1 MAGVTPNGIH
11 YPDGASN
18 AKNLGPELERMANDI
33 DTYIGSYLIPS
44 GPIRQ
49 IIIGVAQEV
58 VPPIV
63 VQEITKHNLV
73 TAIPGAGV
81 PTSTWDSVP
90 IAWDWRE
97 ETFTHSDTYSDVYT
111 ATWTDRGRRS
121 KKVPLLR
128 ADSERL
134 PDSVIPLDVA
144 RLSDIPEIPD
154 IPQSAREPRVLS
166 REVPIF
172 AARVAVAKVT
182 NGPVSVV
189 FVGSSTTG
197 ANPGYVV
204 PLGQSLQG
212 AIPVEDPT
220 AAQFSNTAQFTQ
232 RTAAGIHIYSAA
244 QGGTT
249 ASDYLTDAECDRI
262 AALNPALM
270 HHMVGSNDMYL
281 SVDPETYR
289 TNLLNRLAY
298 LDSVLTTPA
307 QHVLVHQY
315 ERRDSATRPYAWA
328 EYGQVL
334 KDIAADR
341 ENTAFLDLSRP
352 YALTGIPE
360 TDPLGLI
367 SGDDI
372 HQSTHGY
379 ALMADLNRAFYLAA

>member
-1 MAGVTPNGIH
+1 MAGVTDHGIR
-11 YPDGASN
+11 YPDGASK
-18 AKNLGPELERMANDI
+18 AKNLGPELKTMAEDI
-33 DTYIGSYLIPS
+33 DWYIGSYLSPT

-49 IIIGVAQEV
+49 IIIGVAEEV

-63 VQEITKHNLV
+63 EQEISNHNLV
-73 TAIPGAGV
+73 TAIPGGGV

-128 ADSERL
+128 ADNERL
-134 PDSVIPLDVA
+134 PESVIPLDIA
-144 RLSDIPEIPD
+144 RLSDIPQIPD
-154 IPQSAREPRVLS
+154 IPQAAREPRVLS

-182 NGPVSVV
+182 NSPVAVV
-189 FVGSSTTG
+189 FVGSSTTSS
-197 ANPGYVV
+197 NPGYVV

-212 AIPVEDPT
+212 AIPVENPT
-220 AAQFSNTAQFTQ
+220 TPQFSNSAQFTQ
-232 RTAAGIHIYSAA
+232 HTAPGVHVYSAA

-262 AALNPALM
+262 AALSPALL

-281 SVDPETYR
+281 SVNPETYR
-289 TNLLNRLAY
+289 TNMLNRLAY
-298 LDSVLTTPA
+298 FDSVLAAPV

-315 ERRDSATRPYAWA
+315 ERRDSATRPYAWD

-334 KDIAADR
+334 KDIAAER
-341 ENTAFLDLSRP
+341 ENTAFLDLSHP
-352 YALTGIPE
+352 YALTGLPE

-367 SGDDI
+367 SGDGI
-372 HQSTHGY
+372 HQSARGY
-379 ALMADLNRAFYLAA
+379 ALMADLNRAFYIAA